1 MNNNSL
7 CTNSPVFL
15 GSNTASLTVTVR
27 EVNPVT
33 GEGNYPGVSE
43 DRPGVGHEQHED
55 DHVEHHHVETGP
67 QAPGHRLHHY
77 PSETLF
83 CQKGFLKNS
92 LYRVIIK

>member
-1 MNNNSL
+1 M
-7 CTNSPVFL
+7 TI
-15 GSNTASLTVTVR
+15 R

-33 GEGNYPGVSE
+33 GEGNYARVSE

-83 CQKGFLKNS
+83 CQDDFKL
-92 LYRVIIK
+92 